1 MCVGAGDELRRQIQ
15 SWMNDVDG
23 LSSEEGGRVK
33 AIIAPHAG
41 YAYSGATMAF
51 AYKHIKPESMYVY
64 LYGFHPHARFHA

>member
-1 MCVGAGDELRRQIQ
+1 
-15 SWMNDVDG
+15 MNDVDE

-51 AYKHIKPESMYVY
+51 AYKHIKPESMYVSV
-64 LYGFHPHARFHA
+64 YGFHSHVRFYT